1 MADLIREAPLGQI
14 IRYVSGN
21 KYFLYQDEK
30 PDFKCPRSYVHPETV
45 KESTASFNVL
55 EFGDNSEKT
64 GDEDVKIDDGELGP
78 KLTRT
83 STAAHRVTSFTAEQL
98 EAQRELSLER
108 TKSVVIIPTKTEEGI
123 VLVDWYTTDDPD
135 NPQNWSPWKKHF
147 VSLLICL
154 YTFVVYCGSAIYTP
168 STRFVAEHF
177 GVSDIAASLG
187 LSLYVL
193 AYGMG
198 PLIFAPLSEIPALGR
213 NVPYLVTFAL
223 FVILTVPTA
232 LVENFAGLLVL
243 RFLLGFFGS
252 PCLANGGASMQDI
265 YSLLKLPYAL
275 IFWVSAAYC
284 GPALGPLIS
293 GFAVPAENWRW
304 SLWEI
309 LWMSGPVFLL
319 FCICLPETSA
329 SNILLRRAQRL
340 RKLTGNQNLKSQSEI
355 DQANMKVSNIAFE
368 ALIKPWQISILDPA
382 VAFTHIYTSIVYGI
396 YYSYFE
402 VFPLVYIDIYGM
414 NIGEMGLVFLV
425 VLIACIV
432 AAMTFAAY
440 LWFYLEPDI
449 MQRGLRAQEHR
460 LVPALLAVFGPTI
473 GLFLFGWTARQS
485 IHWVVPT
492 IGIFIYAGSAF
503 IILQCIFV
511 YLPLT
516 YPTYVASLFAAND
529 FCRSAFASG
538 SIIFATPMYLN
549 LGISRGI
556 SLLGGLSVIG
566 IVGMYILYFY
576 GANLRARSKFALS

>member
-14 IRYVSGN
+14 IRYLSRN

-30 PDFKCPRSYVHPETV
+30 PDFECPSSYAHPETV
-45 KESTASFNVL
+45 KETVASFNGL
-55 EFGDNSEKT
+55 EARENSEETSEEKV
-64 GDEDVKIDDGELGP
+64 ERDGEELGP
-78 KLTRT
+78 TLTRT
-83 STAAHRVTSFTAEQL
+83 STAAHRIMSFTAEQL
-98 EAQRELSLER
+98 EAQQELSLER
-108 TKSVVIIPTKTEEGI
+108 TKSLVIVPMKTIDGI

-147 VSLLICL
+147 VASLICL

-168 STRFVAEHF
+168 STQFVAEQF
-177 GVSDIAASLG
+177 GVSIIAASLG
-187 LSLYVL
+187 LSMYVL
-193 AYGMG
+193 AYGIG

-213 NVPYLVTFAL
+213 NVPYIVTFAL

-232 LVENFAGLLVL
+232 LVDNFAGLLVL

-284 GPALGPLIS
+284 GPALGPLLS
-293 GFAVPAENWRW
+293 GFSVPAENWRW

-309 LWMSGPVFLL
+309 LWMAGPVFLL
-319 FCICLPETSA
+319 FFICLPETSA
-329 SNILLRRAQRL
+329 SNILLRRARRL

-355 DQANMKVSNIAFE
+355 DQANMKLSTIAYD

-382 VAFTHIYTSIVYGI
+382 VGFTHIYTSIVYGI
-396 YYSYFE
+396 YYSFFE
-402 VFPLVYIDIYGM
+402 VFPLVYINIYGM
-414 NIGEMGLVFLV
+414 NLGEMGLVFLV
-425 VLIACIV
+425 VLIACII
-432 AAMTFAAY
+432 AAMAYAAY
-440 LWFYLEPDI
+440 LWLYLEPDI
-449 MQRGLRAQEHR
+449 MKRGLRAQEHR
-460 LVPALLAVFGPTI
+460 LVPALFAVFGPTI

-492 IGIFIYAGSAF
+492 IGILIYAGSAF

-516 YPTYVASLFAAND
+516 YPTYAASLFAAND

-538 SIIFATPMYLN
+538 SIIFARPMYLN
-549 LGISRGI
+549 LGIGKGI
-556 SLLGGLSVIG
+556 SLLGGLSVLGIIG
-566 IVGMYILYFY
+566 IYILYLQ

>member
-1 MADLIREAPLGQI
+1 M
-14 IRYVSGN
+14 
-21 KYFLYQDEK
+21 
-30 PDFKCPRSYVHPETV
+30 
-45 KESTASFNVL
+45 
-55 EFGDNSEKT
+55 
-64 GDEDVKIDDGELGP
+64 
-78 KLTRT
+78 
-83 STAAHRVTSFTAEQL
+83 
-98 EAQRELSLER
+98 ER
-108 TKSVVIIPTKTEEGI
+108 TKSMVIIPTKTADGI

-168 STRFVAEHF
+168 STRFIAEHF
-177 GVSDIAASLG
+177 GVSTIAASLG

-193 AYGMG
+193 GYGIG

-275 IFWVSAAYC
+275 ISWVSAAYC

-319 FCICLPETSA
+319 FFICLPETSA

-355 DQANMKVSNIAFE
+355 DQANMTVSTIAFE

-425 VLIACIV
+425 VLIACII

-516 YPTYVASLFAAND
+516 YPTYAASLFAAND

-549 LGISRGI
+549 LGIGRGI

-576 GANLRARSKFALS
+576 GANLRARSKFAL